1 MSEDK
6 DDNFPSTLIELDGTD
21 KAGSETVKKTLG
33 LGFWISLIWLF
44 VISALALLAPVLP
57 LKDPGENFVQYEER
71 ENPLTKKLEEQP
83 TIPPYAPSSD
93 HWFGTDQDAR
103 DIFSRTIYGARISL
117 AVGGLTT
124 LFGLLIGGSLGMLAG
139 FLKGWIDKL
148 VSGLFLLSLSFPG
161 LVLTIL
167 IITILDRSLLTISL
181 TFGIL
186 SIAPIGRLARAQ
198 TLTFA
203 EREFV
208 TAATTLGAKRSR
220 ILLRELLPNVLIP
233 MVTLAMVVVAISIVG
248 EGTLAFLGL
257 SVQGSSTW
265 GKLIL
270 LGADISTLQTS
281 PWVSFIPMS
290 FLFLTVAA
298 FNYMS
303 DRLQDV
309 FDTRSIYVT
318 HD

>member
-1 MSEDK
+1 
-6 DDNFPSTLIELDGTD
+6 
-21 KAGSETVKKTLG
+21 
-33 LGFWISLIWLF
+33 
-44 VISALALLAPVLP
+44 
-57 LKDPGENFVQYEER
+57 
-71 ENPLTKKLEEQP
+71 
-83 TIPPYAPSSD
+83 
-93 HWFGTDQDAR
+93 
-103 DIFSRTIYGARISL
+103 
-117 AVGGLTT
+117 
-124 LFGLLIGGSLGMLAG
+124 MLAG

-198 TLTFA
+198 TLTFS

-220 ILLRELLPNVLIP
+220 ILLRELFPNVLIP
-233 MVTLAMVVVAISIVG
+233 MITLAMVVVAISIVG

-290 FLFLTVAA
+290 FLL
-298 FNYMS
+298 S
-303 DRLQDV
+303 L
-309 FDTRSIYVT
+309 I
-318 HD
+318 HI

>member
-1 MSEDK
+1 MSVNK
-6 DDNFPSTLIELDGTD
+6 DEILRNEVNESSEVAE
-21 KAGSETVKKTLG
+21 AGAEAAKKTLG
-33 LGFWISLIWLF
+33 FGFWLSVVWLF
-44 VISALALLAPVLP
+44 VISMLALLAPVLP
-57 LKDPGENFVQYEER
+57 LKDPGENFVQYEEQ
-71 ENPLTKKLEEQP
+71 ENPLTKKLEDQP
-83 TIPPYAPSSD
+83 TIPPYSPSSE

-198 TLTFA
+198 TLTFS

-220 ILLRELLPNVLIP
+220 ILLRELFPNVLIP
-233 MVTLAMVVVAISIVG
+233 MITLAMVVVAISIVG

-298 FNYMS
+298 FNFMS